1 MSHLSDFKQKIVKLW
16 LRGRHGIAAIV
27 VLLNGLLIFKTIYK
41 LPISLFDI
49 FKINSVS
56 GIDFSLLANAP
67 WFMLGIF
74 LVLNFVGLLFRAR
87 LAWAMSI
94 VLLLITLVYTIHF
107 YPYLKFS
114 IFFCAISMLILILLK
129 KDFESSSSTAGGIF
143 ALISFASLLFYS
155 TYGALYFGEGFNPKI
170 ENLMTSFYFSIETM
184 TTVGYGDIVPVS
196 ESARLFTIS
205 VIISGITVFATSM
218 TTIFGPLISGGINN
232 LIKGNHRRMKRK
244 DHFIICGHSILAINT
259 IQQLHQRGQEITI
272 ITSRPED
279 ELAQF
284 QQRLEGTFD
293 IISGDSNDSAVLKK
307 AGLDNCKAILALS
320 DNDADNAFVI
330 LSAKDLNKDVK
341 TVLSVSDSKNINK
354 VKKVQPDV
362 ILSPQLFGS
371 EILARILNGEQ
382 IDNSLLI
389 SMLLN
394 SAHGIISEDDAVK
407 AKSSEGNNKDENGDD
422 TAGNTENNSVKSES
436 QNTNT

>member
-1 MSHLSDFKQKIVKLW
+1 MSHFSDFKQKIVKLW
-16 LRGRHGIAAIV
+16 LSTRHDIGAIA
-27 VLLNGLLIFKTIYK
+27 VLLNGLLIFKTIYRM
-41 LPISLFDI
+41 PIDLFDI
-49 FKINSVS
+49 FKIKSFS
-56 GIDFSLLANAP
+56 GLELSLLANAP
-67 WFMLGIF
+67 WFMLGVF
-74 LVLNFVGLLFRAR
+74 LVLNFFGLLFRAR

-94 VLLLITLVYTIHF
+94 ILLLITLIYTAHF
-107 YPYLKFS
+107 YPYLQFS
-114 IFFCAISMLILILLK
+114 IWFCVASILILTLLK
-129 KDFESSSSTAGGIF
+129 KDFSRSSTTAGGIF
-143 ALISFASLLFYS
+143 ALISFSSLLFYS

-170 ENLMTSFYFSIETM
+170 ESLMTSFYFSIETM

-196 ESARLFTIS
+196 ESARLFTVS
-205 VIISGITVFATSM
+205 VIIAGITVFATSM
-218 TTIFGPLISGGINN
+218 TSIFGPLISGGINN

-307 AGLDNCKAILALS
+307 AGVDNCKAILALS

-330 LSAKDLNKDVK
+330 LSAKDVNKDVK

-407 AKSSEGNNKDENGDD
+407 AKSPEEDNDNKNGDNAGSNVEKAPNNIDNNK
-422 TAGNTENNSVKSES
+422 
-436 QNTNT
+436 